1 MYFKAHFILTLLAIL
16 VLGLLLSLGFWQLE
30 RAQQKQD
37 MLDLQAERIKLD
49 PVDIESIPM
58 SDDKLRYLPV
68 VLSGRL
74 DSEQQILID
83 NQIKQG
89 RAGYFVLTPVKLNNN
104 KAVLLNRGWVPLGID
119 RNTLPD
125 VKITST
131 EVSVVGRLDHFPS
144 VGIELEGA
152 DVLSVGWPAVTQT
165 IDLDKVADRL
175 GYRVM
180 PYQVLLNNDQADG
193 YERNWVALQMGPE
206 KHHGY
211 AFQWFALAFTWVV
224 IYFLLTIKK
233 GIKKN
238 GIIDKK

>member
-1 MYFKAHFILTLLAIL
+1 MYFKAHFFLTLLAIL

-49 PVDIESIPM
+49 PVDVESIPM
-58 SDDKLRYLPV
+58 PDDKLRYLPV
-68 VLSGRL
+68 TLSGQL

-125 VKITST
+125 VKISST
-131 EVSVVGRLDHFPS
+131 EVSVMGRLDHFPS

-165 IDLDKVADRL
+165 IDLNKVADRL
-175 GYRVM
+175 GYDVM

-233 GIKKN
+233 GVKKN